1 MLALYHA
8 IMVMFTID
16 MTYRPQNVMERAF
29 TVAFGGFGTG
39 LLVYGTTVSETK

>member
-1 MLALYHA
+1 MK
-8 IMVMFTID
+8 
-16 MTYRPQNVMERAF
+16 QNETKMKQTTSKCF